1 MKQATNQI
9 ICDISDKTF
18 NPSFISSTPEDYRVR
33 KAARGILINNGKIAL
48 LNVHT
53 KGYHKLPGGGIETG
67 ETNEEGFI
75 REILEETGCN
85 CKIMGS
91 AGVTIEYR
99 DQFKLLQI
107 SYVFIAEVIGEPGLQ
122 KLEQGEIDEG
132 HDLEWLTL
140 EKAAD
145 IFARENPTVYEDKF
159 IHLRDKSIFEY
170 YKDTILQRISV

>member
-1 MKQATNQI
+1 MNSKNNQI

-18 NPSFISSTPEDYRVR
+18 NPSFTSDNLKDYRVR
-33 KAARGILINNGKIAL
+33 KAARGILINGGKIAL

-140 EKAAD
+140 EDAAD

-170 YKDTILQRISV
+170 YKNLLS

>member
-1 MKQATNQI
+1 MNSKNNPI

-18 NPSFISSTPEDYRVR
+18 NPSSTLNSLDNYRVR
-33 KAARGILINNGKIAL
+33 KAARGILINKGKIAL
-48 LNVHT
+48 LNVNT

-75 REILEETGCN
+75 REILKETGCN

-132 HDLEWLTL
+132 HDLEWYSMD
-140 EKAAD
+140 EAMSMVQN
-145 IFARENPTVYEDKF
+145 EHPHEYEGKF
-159 IHLRDKSIFEY
+159 INSRDKSI
-170 YKDTILQRISV
+170 LQYCRTD

>member
-1 MKQATNQI
+1 MNSKNNQI
-9 ICDISDKTF
+9 ICDISDTTF
-18 NPSFISSTPEDYRVR
+18 NPSYVSGSLENYRVR
-33 KAARGILINNGKIAL
+33 KAARGILINKDRIAL
-48 LNVHT
+48 LNVST

-132 HDLEWLTL
+132 HDLEWYSINEALSIL
-140 EKAAD
+140 QNEHPD
-145 IFARENPTVYEDKF
+145 EYEGKF
-159 IHLRDKSIFEY
+159 INTRDKSI
-170 YKDTILQRISV
+170 LQHYRTN

>member
-1 MKQATNQI
+1 MNSKNNRI

-18 NPSFISSTPEDYRVR
+18 DPASTSDSLDNYRVR
-33 KAARGILINNGKIAL
+33 KAARGILINKGEIAL

-67 ETNEEGFI
+67 ETNEKGFI

-91 AGVTIEYR
+91 TGVTIEYR
-99 DQFKLLQI
+99 DQFKLVQI
-107 SYVFIAEVIGEPGLQ
+107 SYVFTAEVIGEPGLQ

-145 IFARENPTVYEDKF
+145 IFTRENPTVYEDKF

-170 YKDTILQRISV
+170 YKNLLS